1 MQCRQSD
8 DEEGGEDVIGGGGF
22 GGFVILARE
31 IGKERM
37 LQFGLE
43 LLLLQ

>member
-1 MQCRQSD
+1 MQCRPSD